1 MSGRVLVDTNILVYA
16 YDLDAGEKRAKEQE
30 IIYGLWQSE
39 EGVLTTQV
47 LAEFFVTI
55 TRKVKN
61 LLSFAEARQIIDD
74 YKNGWSVFATTP
86 ETVLKAIQG
95 VEQYSLSFWDSM
107 IWASAVL
114 NGVAIIYSED
124 MQHEQLIEGIRIEN
138 PLL

>member
-16 YDLDAGEKRAKEQE
+16 YDLDAGEKRAKAQE
-30 IIYGLWQSE
+30 IIYGLWQNE

-55 TRKVKN
+55 TKKVKN

-114 NGVAIIYSED
+114 NGVPIIYSED